1 MFKKISV
8 EDVIYQMLLN
18 TVLSISKFLP
28 SWAGRQNFIKNIT
41 VAIVITSDITQAM
54 ISSACLT

>member
-8 EDVIYQMLLN
+8 KDVIYQMLLN
-18 TVLSISKFLP
+18 TVLSISKFLL

-41 VAIVITSDITQAM
+41 VAIVITSGITQAM